1 MPRKERYQT
10 RLDPDDAAAVDEFA
24 EEREIGESE
33 AVRRL
38 IRAGIEAE
46 AENVVVQRQASARFI
61 GTLAVG
67 LAVGFGLATVLP
79 F

>member
-24 EEREIGESE
+24 EEREIGEAE

-46 AENVVVQRQASARFI
+46 SVVVMNQMSARVI
-61 GTLAVG
+61 GSLSVGILIGAAVG
-67 LAVGFGLATVLP
+67 AYLP
-79 F
+79 L

>member
-1 MPRKERYQT
+1 MARKERYQT

-24 EEREIGESE
+24 EQREIGEAE

-46 AENVVVQRQASARFI
+46 NVVVMNQMGARTI
-61 GTLAVG
+61 GLFFT
-67 LAVGFGLATVLP
+67 GFVLGSGLATVLP
-79 F
+79 L